1 MEAIK
6 LNDLLNIDTDSEEFR
21 FGRITLNT
29 SYDGVRHIDSWLK
42 RDNREDKYGPDFSFW
57 AKSSKNN
64 RTYIKKGNELVV
76 VAIQLDKN
84 DKWLLASI
92 CRITKINIDCPCERE
107 PVEKYRKWFNRVI
120 FKLSKKAQG
129 YNFRLQTFLDKCE
142 VVEVLE
148 NPYGGKQFPGY
159 FNINEKMSDLMN
171 YLQNTS
177 LGEDWKKE
185 LKAVKAIYCL
195 NDHKEHKVYIGS
207 AYNDNGCLLKRW
219 NDYFYTLHGGNV
231 ELRKLLKKHDNNEN
245 YFLENF
251 YFSILEIFPN
261 TVSDEYVLAREHHWM
276 NVFDSRNPKVGYN
289 KN

>member
-1 MEAIK
+1 METIK
-6 LNDLLNIDTDSEEFR
+6 LNDLLNIDINSDDFKT
-21 FGRITLNT
+21 GRITLNT
-29 SYDGVRHIDSWLK
+29 KYNGVKHIDTWLK
-42 RDNREDKYGPDFSFW
+42 RDDREDKCGPDFSFW

-64 RTYIKKGNELVV
+64 KTYIKNGNEMVV

-84 DKWLLASI
+84 DEWLLASI
-92 CRITKINIDCPCERE
+92 CRITKINFDTPCERV

-120 FKLSKKAQG
+120 FKLGKSAQG
-129 YNFRLQTFLDKCE
+129 YNFRLRTFLDRCE
-142 VVEVLE
+142 VVKVLDK
-148 NPYGGKQFPGY
+148 PYGGKQFPGY

-171 YLQNTS
+171 YLQNTN

-185 LKAVKAIYCL
+185 LKAIKAVYCL

-207 AYNDNGCLLKRW
+207 AYNDSGCLLKRW
-219 NDYFYTLHGGNV
+219 EDYFHTLHGGNV
-231 ELRKLLKKHDNNEN
+231 ELKRLLEKYGNDKN

-261 TVSDEYVLAREHHWM
+261 TVSDDYVLEREHHWM
-276 NVFDSRNPKVGYN
+276 DVFQSRNSTVGYN